1 MEQKYIL
8 DKDLDAGTLTIKEVG
23 ETDVSKFTTLHHES
37 FALGDI
43 TDALAKGK
51 ESLVEFFRSNNFF
64 PPEFS
69 ANVMA
74 EGIISLVE
82 DTERTSLKIAFSDN
96 DSLDS
101 HKDAVPEVAVTEEKE
116 AVEVDALLDDDDKS
130 DDKSDDASDVS
141 K

>member
-37 FALGDI
+37 FD
-43 TDALAKGK
+43 LAEVTAAIAQGK
-51 ESLVEFFRSNNFF
+51 ETLVNFFRSNNFF

-74 EGIISLVE
+74 EGIISLIG
-82 DTERTSLKIAFSDN
+82 DTEKMTLKIAFSDN
-96 DSLDS
+96 DSLEN
-101 HKDAVPEVAVTEEKE
+101 HKEAALEEIANKEKE
-116 AVEVDALLDDDDKS
+116 ALEVDGLLEDDDDVPDTKEKKS
-130 DDKSDDASDVS
+130 E
-141 K
+141 